1 MIIYDEKKTYR
12 PSDVYLTQPDFVV
25 ILNDIAEG
33 KLPTG
38 SQRPFP
44 LFVKKELQNPNEFMY
59 LNQEPIFGK

>member
-1 MIIYDEKKTYR
+1 MLLYQEKQSCR

-38 SQRPFP
+38 SQKPFP
-44 LFVKKELQNPNEFMY
+44 LFKPGEMENPNEFMY
-59 LNQEPIFGK
+59 LNQLPSFNQ